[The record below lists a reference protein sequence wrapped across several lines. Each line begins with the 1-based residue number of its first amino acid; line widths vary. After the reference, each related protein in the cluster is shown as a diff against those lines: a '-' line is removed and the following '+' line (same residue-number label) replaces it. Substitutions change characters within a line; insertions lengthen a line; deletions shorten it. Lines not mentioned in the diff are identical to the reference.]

1 MIDWKAVTKDTVI
14 RVAIYGRVSTEH
26 EMQQQAFE
34 NQLQW
39 YEDLLR
45 KNPNW
50 KVVGSVNTYTD
61 RGITG
66 TQAQK
71 RPNFLRMI
79 EDAKAGKIDMIV
91 TREVSRFARNTM
103 ETLKYARELK
113 EKGVEVYFVNDN
125 IRFIQDHDG
134 GEVKLTIM
142 AGLAQEESRKI
153 SERVKA
159 GQHIARKN
167 GVLYGTGNILGY
179 TRVRGVHDK
188 DKIGK
193 IGDKS
198 VPTFIIN
205 EEEAETVRRIFEL
218 YKEGYGLTQI
228 RIKLTQEGRKN
239 SSGQV
244 KWHDS
249 TLSKMLAN
257 PMYIGKQLQHKTE
270 VVDYLTGK
278 IKPIPKEEHEL
289 INGDFEPIIDEETFN
304 IVQRIK
310 ADRSKLSPKNHGG
323 KAPTDK
329 WTQKLM
335 CSCGS
340 RFKKEG
346 RASADNKSQNTFY
359 ACRHRSI
366 DGSTERRKQLNLD
379 TKGACDVRSIPA
391 WQFELMGMLVFKG
404 IWKTHFDAVINAFD
418 EMDEQEQKKNSNTI
432 GIADRCEAQIRKIT
446 RQRDRLLDLYTDDK
460 IDHDVFT
467 SKYAAYTAAIEKQKE
482 IISECAEEQKID
494 KDEAGAFLK
503 KMQRMINVSGT
514 QLDNETVEK
523 FIDRVIVQS
532 DHCFEWL
539 VNVTGD
545 AQTATPELFQMRGY
559 GSDKTSTRI
568 VNYADAAKN
577 AIEVRDKYYA
587 HAFAFTI
594 PFEEAQKLRDKCGT
608 HVRPGRW
615 TDLLVDVYVRTTKV

>member
-1 MIDWKAVTKDTVI
+1 M
-14 RVAIYGRVSTEH
+14 
-26 EMQQQAFE
+26 
-34 NQLQW
+34 
-39 YEDLLR
+39 
-45 KNPNW
+45 
-50 KVVGSVNTYTD
+50 
-61 RGITG
+61 
-66 TQAQK
+66 
-71 RPNFLRMI
+71 
-79 EDAKAGKIDMIV
+79 
-91 TREVSRFARNTM
+91 
-103 ETLKYARELK
+103 
-113 EKGVEVYFVNDN
+113 
-125 IRFIQDHDG
+125 
-134 GEVKLTIM
+134 
-142 AGLAQEESRKI
+142 
-153 SERVKA
+153 
-159 GQHIARKN
+159 
-167 GVLYGTGNILGY
+167 
-179 TRVRGVHDK
+179 
-188 DKIGK
+188 
-193 IGDKS
+193 
-198 VPTFIIN
+198 
-205 EEEAETVRRIFEL
+205 
-218 YKEGYGLTQI
+218 
-228 RIKLTQEGRKN
+228 
-239 SSGQV
+239 
-244 KWHDS
+244 
-249 TLSKMLAN
+249 
-257 PMYIGKQLQHKTE
+257 
-270 VVDYLTGK
+270 DYLTGK
-278 IKPIPKEEHEL
+278 IKTIPKEEHEL

-346 RASADNKSQNTFY
+346 RASADNKSRNIFY

-545 AQTATPELFQMRGY
+545 AQTATPELFPMRGY

>member
-1 MIDWKAVTKDTVI
+1 M
-14 RVAIYGRVSTEH
+14 
-26 EMQQQAFE
+26 
-34 NQLQW
+34 
-39 YEDLLR
+39 
-45 KNPNW
+45 
-50 KVVGSVNTYTD
+50 
-61 RGITG
+61 
-66 TQAQK
+66 
-71 RPNFLRMI
+71 
-79 EDAKAGKIDMIV
+79 
-91 TREVSRFARNTM
+91 
-103 ETLKYARELK
+103 
-113 EKGVEVYFVNDN
+113 
-125 IRFIQDHDG
+125 
-134 GEVKLTIM
+134 
-142 AGLAQEESRKI
+142 
-153 SERVKA
+153 
-159 GQHIARKN
+159 
-167 GVLYGTGNILGY
+167 
-179 TRVRGVHDK
+179 
-188 DKIGK
+188 
-193 IGDKS
+193 
-198 VPTFIIN
+198 
-205 EEEAETVRRIFEL
+205 
-218 YKEGYGLTQI
+218 
-228 RIKLTQEGRKN
+228 
-239 SSGQV
+239 
-244 KWHDS
+244 
-249 TLSKMLAN
+249 
-257 PMYIGKQLQHKTE
+257 
-270 VVDYLTGK
+270 
-278 IKPIPKEEHEL
+278 
-289 INGDFEPIIDEETFN
+289 
-304 IVQRIK
+304 QRIK
-310 ADRSKLSPKNHGG
+310 ADRSKLSPKNYGG

-346 RASADNKSQNTFY
+346 RASADNKSQNIFY

-366 DGSTERRKQLNLD
+366 DGSTERRKQLHLD
-379 TKGACDVRSIPA
+379 TEGACDVRSIPA

-545 AQTATPELFQMRGY
+545 AQTATPELFPMRGY

>member
-1 MIDWKAVTKDTVI
+1 M
-14 RVAIYGRVSTEH
+14 
-26 EMQQQAFE
+26 
-34 NQLQW
+34 
-39 YEDLLR
+39 
-45 KNPNW
+45 
-50 KVVGSVNTYTD
+50 
-61 RGITG
+61 
-66 TQAQK
+66 
-71 RPNFLRMI
+71 
-79 EDAKAGKIDMIV
+79 
-91 TREVSRFARNTM
+91 
-103 ETLKYARELK
+103 
-113 EKGVEVYFVNDN
+113 
-125 IRFIQDHDG
+125 
-134 GEVKLTIM
+134 
-142 AGLAQEESRKI
+142 
-153 SERVKA
+153 
-159 GQHIARKN
+159 
-167 GVLYGTGNILGY
+167 
-179 TRVRGVHDK
+179 
-188 DKIGK
+188 
-193 IGDKS
+193 
-198 VPTFIIN
+198 
-205 EEEAETVRRIFEL
+205 
-218 YKEGYGLTQI
+218 
-228 RIKLTQEGRKN
+228 
-239 SSGQV
+239 
-244 KWHDS
+244 
-249 TLSKMLAN
+249 
-257 PMYIGKQLQHKTE
+257 
-270 VVDYLTGK
+270 
-278 IKPIPKEEHEL
+278 
-289 INGDFEPIIDEETFN
+289 
-304 IVQRIK
+304 QRIK

-346 RASADNKSQNTFY
+346 RSSADNKNQNTFY

-545 AQTATPELFQMRGY
+545 AQTATPELFPMRGY